1 MARTGQLF
9 IEGMTVP
16 KCSIHGKRPKKQEIN
31 NKKYRQR
38 PLLLEN
44 EKFCRMIL
52 TSLAEEMS

>member
-1 MARTGQLF
+1 MARAGQLF

-16 KCSIHGKRPKKQEIN
+16 KDSIDGKRPKKEEIN

-44 EKFCRMIL
+44 EKFCRMTL
-52 TSLAEEMS
+52 TSFAEEML